1 MYQCHEAIVTPVDSV
16 TRTGLRVQAV
26 DKQPSSRTFY
36 LRGDRRLTLPE
47 TLASSS
53 DKVTN
58 VVGQT
63 ILIVVAV
70 IVSVH
75 IFRVECEISIVG
87 LGLASR
93 LPRESQ
99 SVSCVLKIFFENLG
113 GILASS
119 VLFFYHIHHVFLTMD
134 HSISIF
140 SRDEFDVQDKL
151 QDIHLLRMKQKILEI
166 YFYCKIATCRPCS
179 VKNYKRIL
187 SLVIINVMS
196 RRGGEKKK
204 RKSV

>member
-87 LGLASR
+87 LGLVGLACPEKAR
-93 LPRESQ
+93 ALAAFW
-99 SVSCVLKIFFENLG
+99 KFFL
-113 GILASS
+113 
-119 VLFFYHIHHVFLTMD
+119 
-134 HSISIF
+134 
-140 SRDEFDVQDKL
+140 
-151 QDIHLLRMKQKILEI
+151 KILEGFSHRLFYFFII
-166 YFYCKIATCRPCS
+166 YITYFWQWIILFLSFPGMNSTYYRINYRISIYC
-179 VKNYKRIL
+179 
-187 SLVIINVMS
+187 
-196 RRGGEKKK
+196 E
-204 RKSV
+204 

>member
-87 LGLASR
+87 LGLAGLACPEKAR
-93 LPRESQ
+93 ALTAFW
-99 SVSCVLKIFFENLG
+99 KFFL
-113 GILASS
+113 
-119 VLFFYHIHHVFLTMD
+119 
-134 HSISIF
+134 
-140 SRDEFDVQDKL
+140 
-151 QDIHLLRMKQKILEI
+151 KILEGFSHRLFYFFII
-166 YFYCKIATCRPCS
+166 YITYFWQWIILFLSFPGMNSTYRINYRISIYCEWNRKFLRFTFIVKLQRVDLVQLKII
-179 VKNYKRIL
+179 KE
-187 SLVIINVMS
+187 SLAS
-196 RRGGEKKK
+196 W
-204 RKSV
+204 

>member
-87 LGLASR
+87 LGLA
-93 LPRESQ
+93 
-99 SVSCVLKIFFENLG
+99 G
-113 GILASS
+113 LACPEKARA
-119 VLFFYHIHHVFLTMD
+119 LTA
-134 HSISIF
+134 F
-140 SRDEFDVQDKL
+140 
-151 QDIHLLRMKQKILEI
+151 
-166 YFYCKIATCRPCS
+166 
-179 VKNYKRIL
+179 
-187 SLVIINVMS
+187 
-196 RRGGEKKK
+196 
-204 RKSV
+204 

>member
-87 LGLASR
+87 LGLVGLACPEKAR
-93 LPRESQ
+93 ALAAFFFF
-99 SVSCVLKIFFENLG
+99 KIFFENLG

-119 VLFFYHIHHVFLTMD
+119 VLFFYHIHHVSLTMD

-140 SRDEFDVQDKL
+140 SRDEF
-151 QDIHLLRMKQKILEI
+151 
-166 YFYCKIATCRPCS
+166 
-179 VKNYKRIL
+179 
-187 SLVIINVMS
+187 NV
-196 RRGGEKKK
+196 
-204 RKSV
+204 

>member
-87 LGLASR
+87 LGLAGLACPEKAR
-93 LPRESQ
+93 ALAAFWKFF
-99 SVSCVLKIFFENLG
+99 LKILEGFSHRLFY
-113 GILASS
+113 
-119 VLFFYHIHHVFLTMD
+119 FFYHIHHVFLTIILFLSFPGMN
-134 HSISIF
+134 STYRINYRISI
-140 SRDEFDVQDKL
+140 
-151 QDIHLLRMKQKILEI
+151 
-166 YFYCKIATCRPCS
+166 YC
-179 VKNYKRIL
+179 
-187 SLVIINVMS
+187 
-196 RRGGEKKK
+196 E
-204 RKSV
+204 

>member
-87 LGLASR
+87 LGLAGLACPEKARALAAFWKFFLKSWRDSR
-93 LPRESQ
+93 I
-99 SVSCVLKIFFENLG
+99 VCFIFLSYTSRIFDN
-113 GILASS
+113 
-119 VLFFYHIHHVFLTMD
+119 

-140 SRDEFDVQDKL
+140 SRDEF
-151 QDIHLLRMKQKILEI
+151 
-166 YFYCKIATCRPCS
+166 
-179 VKNYKRIL
+179 
-187 SLVIINVMS
+187 NV
-196 RRGGEKKK
+196 
-204 RKSV
+204 

>member
-87 LGLASR
+87 LGLVGLACPEKARALAAFWKFFLKSWRDSR
-93 LPRESQ
+93 I
-99 SVSCVLKIFFENLG
+99 VCFIFLSYTSRIFDN
-113 GILASS
+113 
-119 VLFFYHIHHVFLTMD
+119 

-140 SRDEFDVQDKL
+140 SRDEF
-151 QDIHLLRMKQKILEI
+151 
-166 YFYCKIATCRPCS
+166 
-179 VKNYKRIL
+179 
-187 SLVIINVMS
+187 NV
-196 RRGGEKKK
+196 
-204 RKSV
+204 

>member
-87 LGLASR
+87 LGLAGLACPEKARALTAFWKFFLKSWRDSR
-93 LPRESQ
+93 I
-99 SVSCVLKIFFENLG
+99 VCFIFL
-113 GILASS
+113 SYTS
-119 VLFFYHIHHVFLTMD
+119 R
-134 HSISIF
+134 IF
-140 SRDEFDVQDKL
+140 DNGSF
-151 QDIHLLRMKQKILEI
+151 
-166 YFYCKIATCRPCS
+166 YFYLFQGWIQ
-179 VKNYKRIL
+179 RI
-187 SLVIINVMS
+187 
-196 RRGGEKKK
+196 G
-204 RKSV
+204 

>member
-87 LGLASR
+87 LGLVGLACPEKVR
-93 LPRESQ
+93 ALAAFW
-99 SVSCVLKIFFENLG
+99 KFFL
-113 GILASS
+113 
-119 VLFFYHIHHVFLTMD
+119 
-134 HSISIF
+134 
-140 SRDEFDVQDKL
+140 
-151 QDIHLLRMKQKILEI
+151 KILEGFSHRLFYFFII
-166 YFYCKIATCRPCS
+166 YITYFWQWIILFLSFPGMNSTYRINYRISIYC
-179 VKNYKRIL
+179 
-187 SLVIINVMS
+187 
-196 RRGGEKKK
+196 E
-204 RKSV
+204 

>member
-87 LGLASR
+87 LGLAGLACPEKARALAAFWKFFLKSWRDSR
-93 LPRESQ
+93 IVCFIFFIIYITYLWQWIILFLSFPGMNSTYYRINYRISIYCEWNRKFLRFTFIVKLQ
-99 SVSCVLKIFFENLG
+99 RVDLVQLKIIKES
-113 GILASS
+113 LASW
-119 VLFFYHIHHVFLTMD
+119 
-134 HSISIF
+134 
-140 SRDEFDVQDKL
+140 
-151 QDIHLLRMKQKILEI
+151 
-166 YFYCKIATCRPCS
+166 
-179 VKNYKRIL
+179 
-187 SLVIINVMS
+187 
-196 RRGGEKKK
+196 
-204 RKSV
+204 